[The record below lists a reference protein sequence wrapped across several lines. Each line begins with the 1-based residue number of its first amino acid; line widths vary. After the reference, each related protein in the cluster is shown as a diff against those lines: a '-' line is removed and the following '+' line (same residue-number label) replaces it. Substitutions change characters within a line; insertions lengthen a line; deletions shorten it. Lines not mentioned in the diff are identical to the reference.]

1 MAFGADYTQLHSP
14 RAPESTRGTGTSFI
28 QRGQGFTVL
37 LVSAEIKGLG
47 SCPQGAESPQKTQTP
62 HYNVIHSQM
71 EVQFRGESFGS
82 LPWEGRKFSCKVRSV
97 GACPSLPSHAPLC
110 GCSAIAEVGLTRV
123 GMLLGE

>member
-82 LPWEGRKFSCKVRSV
+82 LLGKEGSSPAKSGAWGRALPFPAMLHSV
-97 GACPSLPSHAPLC
+97 DAVQLQ
-110 GCSAIAEVGLTRV
+110 R
-123 GMLLGE
+123 